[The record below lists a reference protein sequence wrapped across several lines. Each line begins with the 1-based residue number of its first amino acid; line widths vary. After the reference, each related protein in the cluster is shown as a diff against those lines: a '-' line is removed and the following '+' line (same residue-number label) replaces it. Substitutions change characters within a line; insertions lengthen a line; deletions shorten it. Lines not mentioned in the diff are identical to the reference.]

1 MLYNNQNPYTV
12 ALIVPDKEAINSKLK
27 EDNKDITTEEGKN
40 AALKLIESEINS
52 YRKGGKYAE
61 MFPERWL
68 PGAIGIPDQAF
79 TQENYLFNSTMKIVR
94 GKIVEQYK
102 ELIEFL
108 YTPEAKD
115 VTNEKNKTSLMKK

>member
-1 MLYNNQNPYTV
+1 
-12 ALIVPDKEAINSKLK
+12 
-27 EDNKDITTEEGKN
+27 
-40 AALKLIESEINS
+40 
-52 YRKGGKYAE
+52 
-61 MFPERWL
+61 MFPQRWL

-79 TQENYLFNSTMKIVR
+79 TQENHLLNSTMKIVR

-115 VTNEKNKTSLMKK
+115 VTNENNIVSLIKK